1 LICVRQKFDCVD
13 SLIVEILQMKKSKLD
28 PSYYQQLLADQY
40 DLLRHAFE
48 SFLVWERFGDLIRD
62 TRVGAAEYPRVHFF
76 QPITLA
82 FVASA
87 FDSFVVNLYKFH
99 DPRSNTLAALL
110 DVGIRAGKIEPDLEK
125 ILANRIVAVKAM
137 AAKLN
142 IRTLRNSS
150 VGHYNATVEKRS
162 PLTTVRPEPKEIRRY
177 FKEVEEI
184 LNMCGRR
191 ARFYQ
196 QPLSYDHNEHA
207 ISTVASF
214 LTDYI
219 SKGAAP

>member
-1 LICVRQKFDCVD
+1 
-13 SLIVEILQMKKSKLD
+13 MKKSKLD

-62 TRVGAAEYPRVHFF
+62 TRVGAADYPRVYFF
-76 QPITLA
+76 QPVTLA

-99 DPRSNTLAALL
+99 DPRSNTLAALF
-110 DVGIRAGKIEPDLEK
+110 DVGIRAGKIEPELER
-125 ILANRIVAVKAM
+125 ILAKRIAEVKTM

-150 VGHYNATVEKRS
+150 VGHYNATAEKRS
-162 PLTTVRPEPKEIRRY
+162 PLTTVRPEPKEIRHY
-177 FKEVEEI
+177 FVEVAEI
-184 LNMCGRR
+184 LNMCARR

-196 QPLSYDHNEHA
+196 QPLSYDHNEESIA
-207 ISTVASF
+207 TLATF
-214 LTDYI
+214 LTGYI

>member
-1 LICVRQKFDCVD
+1 
-13 SLIVEILQMKKSKLD
+13 MKKSKLD
-28 PSYYQQLLADQY
+28 PSYYQRLVEDQC

-62 TRVGAAEYPRVHFF
+62 TKIGNADYPRVHFF

-99 DPRSNTLAALL
+99 DRRSNTLETLF
-110 DVGIRAGKIEPDLEK
+110 DVGIRAGKIEPELER
-125 ILANRIVAVKAM
+125 ILVKRIADVKAM

-162 PLTTVRPEPKEIRRY
+162 PLTTVRPEPKEIRQY
-177 FKEVEEI
+177 FEEVGEI
-184 LNMCGRR
+184 LKMCGRR

-196 QPLSYDHNEHA
+196 QPLRYDHNEHA
-207 ISTVASF
+207 IATLASF
-214 LTDYI
+214 LTGYI
-219 SKGAAP
+219 SKGSAP

>member
-1 LICVRQKFDCVD
+1 MDG
-13 SLIVEILQMKKSKLD
+13 SSSMKNSKLD

-62 TRVGAAEYPRVHFF
+62 TRIGSADYPRVHFF
-76 QPITLA
+76 QPITFA
-82 FVASA
+82 FAASA

-99 DPRSNTLAALL
+99 DRRSNTLETLL
-110 DVGIRAGKIEPDLEK
+110 DVGIRAGKIEPELER
-125 ILANRIVAVKAM
+125 ILAKRIAEVKTM

-142 IRTLRNSS
+142 IRTLRNLS

-162 PLTTVRPEPKEIRRY
+162 PLTTVRPQPKEIRHY
-177 FKEVEEI
+177 FEEVGEI
-184 LNMCGRR
+184 LDMCARR

-196 QPLSYDHNEHA
+196 RPLSYDHNENSIA
-207 ISTVASF
+207 TLSTF
-214 LTDYI
+214 LTGYI

>member
-1 LICVRQKFDCVD
+1 
-13 SLIVEILQMKKSKLD
+13 MKKSKLD

-110 DVGIRAGKIEPDLEK
+110 DVGIRAGKIEPELEK
-125 ILANRIVAVKAM
+125 ILANRIVGVKAM
-137 AAKLN
+137 AANLN

-177 FKEVEEI
+177 FKGVEEV
-184 LNMCGRR
+184 LNICGRR

-219 SKGAAP
+219 SQGAAP

>member
-1 LICVRQKFDCVD
+1 MHATVVRVWRKYGSYPIANIRSEFWSADRALRLNLLESVWRQKFDCVD
-13 SLIVEILQMKKSKLD
+13 SLIVEILQMKKAKLD
-28 PSYYQQLLADQY
+28 PSCYQQLLADQF

-62 TRVGAAEYPRVHFF
+62 TRVGAAEYPRVHVF

-99 DPRSNTLAALL
+99 DRRSNTLETLL
-110 DVGIRAGKIEPDLEK
+110 DVGIRAGKIEPELER
-125 ILANRIVAVKAM
+125 ILASRIAEVKAM

-162 PLTTVRPEPKEIRRY
+162 PLTTVRPEPKEIRR
-177 FKEVEEI
+177 
-184 LNMCGRR
+184 
-191 ARFYQ
+191 
-196 QPLSYDHNEHA
+196 
-207 ISTVASF
+207 
-214 LTDYI
+214 
-219 SKGAAP
+219 

>member
-1 LICVRQKFDCVD
+1 MDRVL
-13 SLIVEILQMKKSKLD
+13 LMKNAKLH
-28 PSYYQQLLADQY
+28 PSYYQRLVEDQC

-48 SFLVWERFGDLIRD
+48 SFLVWERFGDLIRE
-62 TRVGAAEYPRVHFF
+62 TRVGNSDYPRVHFF
-76 QPITLA
+76 QPITFAL
-82 FVASA
+82 VASA

-99 DPRSNTLAALL
+99 DRRSNSLETLL
-110 DVGIRAGKIEPDLEK
+110 DVGIRAGKIEPELER
-125 ILANRIVAVKAM
+125 ILANRIVEVKAM

-162 PLTTVRPEPKEIRRY
+162 PLTTVRPEPKEIRHY
-177 FKEVEEI
+177 FEEVAEI

-196 QPLSYDHNEHA
+196 QPLRYDHNEESIA
-207 ISTVASF
+207 TLATF
-214 LTDYI
+214 LTGYI

>member
-1 LICVRQKFDCVD
+1 
-13 SLIVEILQMKKSKLD
+13 MKKSKLD
-28 PSYYQQLLADQY
+28 PSYYQRLLADQY

-48 SFLVWERFGDLIRD
+48 SFLVWERFGDLIRY

-76 QPITLA
+76 QPITFA

-87 FDSFVVNLYKFH
+87 FDSFVVNLYKFP
-99 DPRSNTLAALL
+99 DRRSNTLETLL
-110 DVGIRAGKIEPDLEK
+110 DVGIRAGKIEPELEG
-125 ILANRIVAVKAM
+125 ILSDRIAEVKAT

-162 PLTTVRPEPKEIRRY
+162 PLTTVRPEPKEIRQY
-177 FKEVEEI
+177 FEEVGEI

-196 QPLSYDHNEHA
+196 QPLRYDHNEHA
-207 ISTVASF
+207 IATLASF
-214 LTDYI
+214 LTGYI
-219 SKGAAP
+219 SKGSAP

>member
-1 LICVRQKFDCVD
+1 
-13 SLIVEILQMKKSKLD
+13 MKKSKLD

-62 TRVGAAEYPRVHFF
+62 TRVGAADYPRVHFF

-87 FDSFVVNLYKFH
+87 LDSFVVNLYKFH
-99 DPRSNTLAALL
+99 DPHSDTLAALL
-110 DVGIRAGKIEPDLEK
+110 DVGIRAGKIEPELEN
-125 ILANRIVAVKAM
+125 ILAKRIAAVKAM

-142 IRTLRNSS
+142 IRTLRNCS

-162 PLTTVRPEPKEIRRY
+162 PLTTVRPEPNGIRRY
-177 FKEVEEI
+177 FEEVGEI
-184 LNMCGRR
+184 LNMCARR

-196 QPLSYDHNEHA
+196 HPLHYDHNEHA
-207 ISTVASF
+207 ISTVATF
-214 LTDYI
+214 LTGYI
-219 SKGAAP
+219 SKGAAR